1 MKQFFKT
8 MFASMFGFILA
19 QIIFIIIGVI
29 IMAAFIGSIVGSAGD
44 ETKNKISENSIL
56 KIELNTPINDRSSN
70 NPFEGFDFG
79 TFESNKPLGLNTIL
93 RALEHAKLDK
103 KIKGIYLNLESVPAG
118 MATMEEIR
126 EALVDFKTS
135 GKFIVAYSEVYTQKA
150 YYLASVADKMYMNPA
165 GDMELKGLSTSLMF
179 FKNTL
184 EKLEVEPEIIRH
196 GKFKSAVEPFMYDKM
211 SAENR
216 KQTMSF
222 VGTIWNNMLTGIG
235 QSRKISIEELNSIAT
250 NLSIT
255 NAEDA
260 VKLKLIDKLSYY
272 DEIETELKNRV
283 GLVAGADLNFVSLK
297 KYSQHVEQNKQFA
310 KDKIA
315 VIYASGE
322 IQSGDSDDGAMGSE
336 TIAEAI
342 KDARLD
348 SKIKAIVLRVNSP
361 GGSALASDVM
371 WREVILAKKVKP
383 VIVSMGDVA
392 ASGGYY
398 ISCAADKIFAD
409 KNTITGSIG
418 VFGLMFNAKAMLN
431 NKLGLTFDTVMTNK
445 HADMGSIY
453 RPLTNE
459 ERNFM
464 QMSVERVYK
473 DFITKVGEG
482 RKMDIAQVDSVGQ
495 GRVWSGVDAKNIG
508 LIDEFGG
515 LNAAIME
522 AAKMAK
528 LSKYKITELPKQKEP
543 FEKLME
549 DFQTEAQAN
558 FLKTNFGVASDYIT
572 KLEQFINAKGIQARM
587 PFELEIY

>member
-1 MKQFFKT
+1 MKQFFKFT
-8 MFASMFGFILA
+8 FASMLGFILA

-29 IMAAFIGSIVGSAGD
+29 VMAAFIGSIAGSGSN
-44 ETKNKISENSIL
+44 ENKMAILENSIL
-56 KIELNTPINDRSSN
+56 KIELNSPIHDRSSN

-93 RALEHAKLDK
+93 RALEYAKTDT
-103 KIKGIYLNLESVPAG
+103 KIKGIYLNLESIPAG
-118 MATMEEIR
+118 MATIEEIR

-135 GKFIVAYSEVYTQKA
+135 KKFIIAYSEVYTQKA
-150 YYLASVADKMYMNPA
+150 YYLASVADKIFMNPA

-211 SAENR
+211 SPENR
-216 KQTMSF
+216 KQTMTF
-222 VGTIWNNMLTGIG
+222 VGSIWNNMLSSIGIN
-235 QSRKISIEELNSIAT
+235 RNLSIEQLNNIAT
-250 NLSIT
+250 NLSIA

-260 VKLKLIDKLSYY
+260 VNLKLIDKLSYY
-272 DEIETELKNRV
+272 DEVETDLKNRL
-283 GLVAGADLNFVSLK
+283 GIVAGSDINFITLK
-297 KYSQHVEQNKQFA
+297 KYSSHTEKNKLFV

-322 IQSGDSDDGAMGSE
+322 IQSGDGNDNTMGSE
-336 TIAEAI
+336 TVAKAI
-342 KDARLD
+342 KEARLD
-348 SKIKAIVLRVNSP
+348 NKIKAIILRVNSP

-371 WREVILAKKVKP
+371 WREVNLAKKAKP

-398 ISCAADKIFAD
+398 IACAADKIYAD

-418 VFGLMFNAKAMLN
+418 VFGLMFNAKVMLN

-459 ERNFM
+459 ERNYM
-464 QMSVERVYK
+464 QQSVERVYK

-495 GRVWSGVDAKNIG
+495 GRVWSGVDAKKIG

-515 LNAAIME
+515 LNAAIQE

-528 LSKYKITELPKQKEP
+528 LSKYKITELPKHKEP
-543 FEKLME
+543 FEKLIE
-549 DFQTEAQAN
+549 DFQTEAQTN
-558 FLKTNFGVASDYIT
+558 FLKTNFGLAGDYIK
-572 KLEQFINAKGIQARM
+572 KLENLVNYKGIQARM